1 MGRAEI
7 EILRSALEAA
17 DRGDWDATF
26 LHAHSYLRLL
36 VTRAQQRPQSVNAYS
51 A

>member
-7 EILRSALEAA
+7 EILRSAYEAA

-26 LHAHSYLRLL
+26 LHAQIPAFPARVDGTNKLDIR
-36 VTRAQQRPQSVNAYS
+36 
-51 A
+51 